1 MYRKGTLL
9 AAVLVAVLVLT
20 LAVPAFAS
28 HDPNA
33 TGCEYAHEC
42 GDTRYLPEGSPNIPA
57 IIAWDYLS
65 GQYRSIAQYGLAAF
79 CQNYGGYYYMAEDGG
94 EYWNAC

>member
-1 MYRKGTLL
+1 MYRATLQTL
-9 AAVLVAVLVLT
+9 AVALVAVLA
-20 LAVPAFAS
+20 LASTAFAS

-57 IIAWDYLS
+57 IIAWDYLT
-65 GQYRSIAQYGLAAF
+65 GQYRLIGQYGLAAF